1 MSGGE
6 SDRQLA
12 GWLIEAFVR
21 LAKADFSVRLPRDY
35 TRDTEDTLA
44 FFVNLIAEELA
55 RLLEERERDHQRLQ
69 QGVQALSESF
79 LRLAAG
85 DFEARAARSLE
96 GDPLDVLAYLFNNT
110 AAEVGDAFAE
120 LVRQRSVLA
129 AILDSMID
137 GVLVLDAS
145 GGILRANLAIA
156 RLLGWPHGELVGRS
170 LSSLLAAR
178 ESPLA
183 VDPTGTLD
191 DDRFRDRRVAF
202 VTSSGDVL
210 TLTVN
215 ASAQRDGSGALAGI
229 VLVARDDRELQQAQ
243 AQLQLGDRLTTMGL
257 VAAGVAHEIN
267 NPMAYVMGNLD
278 YVAEELEGARDAAR
292 ERGEGA
298 VTLAPEVV
306 GELLQALRASLGGAD
321 RVRQIVRDLKAFA
334 RADEAPATNVEL
346 PKIIDS
352 ALSMIRNEVRHHARV
367 VKEYGATPLVVA
379 SEARLA
385 QVFLNLVQNAAHA
398 IPLGAADRHE
408 IRIVTGTD
416 ASGDAF
422 VEVHD
427 TGQGIA
433 EEHLGRVFEP
443 FFTTK
448 SSGVGTGL
456 GLSICRNIVAQLGG
470 AIGVTSRVGEGTTF
484 RVTLPA
490 ARPSQL
496 GRSRPVV
503 AMPPRAPRRRV
514 LVVDD
519 EPEIGETVRRMLGR
533 DHDVDVV
540 TSGALALSRL
550 DERAYDLVLCDVMMP
565 EMTGM
570 ELHERLSRARPE
582 VARRIVFMSGG
593 AFSPGGRDFL
603 ARVGNRSI
611 EKPFE
616 ARVLRELVATL
627 EPSS

>member
-1 MSGGE
+1 MSGE
-6 SDRQLA
+6 DSDRQLA

-44 FFVNLIAEELA
+44 FFVNLIAEELD
-55 RLLEERERDHQRLQ
+55 RLLKERERDHQRLE

-110 AAEVGDAFAE
+110 AAEVGGAFAE
-120 LVRQRSVLA
+120 LERQRSVLA

-145 GGILRANLAIA
+145 GGILRANPAIA
-156 RLLGWPHGELVGRS
+156 RLLGWQHGELVGRS
-170 LSSLLAAR
+170 LASLLAAR

-183 VDPTGTLD
+183 VDPSGALAGE
-191 DDRFRDRRVAF
+191 RFRDRRVAF
-202 VTSSGDVL
+202 VTARGEVL

-215 ASAQRDGSGALAGI
+215 ASAQREGSGALAGI

-278 YVAEELEGARDAAR
+278 YVAEELEGARAR
-292 ERGEGA
+292 GDGA

-306 GELLQALRASLGGAD
+306 DELLQALRASLGGAD

-398 IPLGAADRHE
+398 IPLGAADRHA

-448 SSGVGTGL
+448 PSGVGTGL
-456 GLSICRNIVAQLGG
+456 GLSICRNIVGQLGG
-470 AIGVTSRVGEGTTF
+470 AISVTSRVGEGTTF

-496 GRSRPVV
+496 GRTRPV
-503 AMPPRAPRRRV
+503 AATPPRVPRRRV

-533 DHDVDVV
+533 DHDVEVV
-540 TSGALALSRL
+540 TSGAVALSRL
-550 DERAYDLVLCDVMMP
+550 DERGYDLVLCDVMMP

-570 ELHERLSRARPE
+570 ELHERLSQSHPE
-582 VARRIVFMSGG
+582 IARRIVFMSGG

-611 EKPFE
+611 EKPFD
-616 ARVLRELVATL
+616 ARVLRELVAT
-627 EPSS
+627 S